1 MEEYTDLSLCRCG
14 LISNKYLK
22 YYVMLPLV
30 LLFMGI
36 SWTIH
41 AWAPHWKASRVIHSA
56 VATKFSSYLWGD
68 FRQFSTR
75 NGNFAYPQCFAIQNW
90 SLKMKYWNEIFRN
103 YFIRGVYNFPNNNF
117 LTCAISKVA
126 KGKSHG
132 RVRLR
137 KKFLKYLTVKENGY
151 SQSGGGRGRKTY
163 LEKCSEK
170 VPSKGQALTS

>member
-1 MEEYTDLSLCRCG
+1 MAKSPPLKRDRQGTTLMEEYTDLSLCRCG

-41 AWAPHWKASRVIHSA
+41 AWAPQWKASRVIHLA

-68 FRQFSTR
+68 FRQFNTR
-75 NGNFAYPQCFAIQNW
+75 NGNFAYPQRFSIQNW

-103 YFIRGVYNFPNNNF
+103 YFIRGVYNFITF
-117 LTCAISKVA
+117 KVA

-151 SQSGGGRGRKTY
+151 SQSVP
-163 LEKCSEK
+163 LLVVVVEKK
-170 VPSKGQALTS
+170 HI